1 MKKVFSLLL
10 CFTLVGCSQEPKNKI
25 SEPTESFANK
35 GQSHNIE
42 EVVNDN
48 NDIQN
53 LEGIDR
59 FVKNVENQNE
69 AIINYIQ
76 YGTEG
81 QRGVRTLTFDGEQIN
96 VSHIV
101 DGDFIEEY
109 NCKKVIVETEEEIQ
123 KYILSQCT
131 GNFIGD
137 FELLS
142 IPNKLN

>member
-1 MKKVFSLLL
+1 ME
-10 CFTLVGCSQEPKNKI
+10 GN
-25 SEPTESFANK
+25 
-35 GQSHNIE
+35 E
-42 EVVNDN
+42 ET
-48 NDIQN
+48 
-53 LEGIDR
+53 

-81 QRGVRTLTFDGEQIN
+81 QRGVRTLTFNGEQIN

-109 NCKKVIVETEEEIQ
+109 NCKKVIVETKEEIQ
-123 KYILSQCT
+123 KYILSECT

-142 IPNKLN
+142 IPKKLN

>member
-10 CFTLVGCSQEPKNKI
+10 CFALVGCSQEPKNEI
-25 SEPTESFANK
+25 SEPTEPFVNK

-42 EVVNDN
+42 EVVNDH
-48 NDIQN
+48 NDNQN
-53 LEGIDR
+53 LEGLDR
-59 FVKNVENQNE
+59 FVKNVENQNK
-69 AIINYIQ
+69 AIINHIQ

-81 QRGVRTLTFDGEQIN
+81 QRGVRTLTFNGEQIN

-101 DGDFIEEY
+101 DGGFIEEY
-109 NCKKVIVETEEEIQ
+109 NCKYVIVETEEEIQ
-123 KYILSQCT
+123 KYILSECT